1 MTHAIKAP
9 EIINFEEI
17 LLIDAVNDL
26 KNSAKGLYSL
36 VELYI
41 QKDIKVFKKEIEK
54 MKKLLKEKN
63 LSM

>member
-1 MTHAIKAP
+1 LTHAIKAP

>member
-1 MTHAIKAP
+1 LTHAIRAP

-17 LLIDAVNDL
+17 LLIDAVKDL
-26 KNSAKGLYSL
+26 QKSAKALYSL

-54 MKKLLKEKN
+54 MKKLLKEKDI
-63 LSM
+63 SM

>member
-1 MTHAIKAP
+1 LTHAIKAP

-41 QKDIKVFKKEIEK
+41 QKDIKVFKKRD
-54 MKKLLKEKN
+54 
-63 LSM
+63 